1 MCSLRIFIRSRRQ
14 DPSLD
19 HVHEAVQTTWRT
31 VTVDGAAMRVME
43 VCQPSAQDAE
53 PLLFLHG
60 WGLSPATYKAGIK
73 QLTSAGIRV
82 IAPALPGFAGSD
94 GPPLRAIDMPA
105 YAQRIG
111 RLLDVMGIAKPLFVV
126 GHSFGG
132 GVAIQ
137 LAADRPERVRSL
149 TLVSSVGGAP
159 GKRSGLV
166 SKSWL
171 RWALGSL
178 TELSPKELTTS
189 APGLVR
195 AWLPNAI
202 RRPLTMA
209 LTAKLALTVDLADE
223 ANALV
228 SSGMPVLFIWGD
240 ADRLMLP
247 GALGAVAGNL
257 PAEVVAGRHGWL
269 LTEPEQFATLLRNA
283 LVVHAML
290 ERTQRGQSMLLPPGT
305 KLADLIPTERRSV
318 EGSRIRRA
326 RRAGGAA
333 GHGGSSAQTTLW

>member
-1 MCSLRIFIRSRRQ
+1 V
-14 DPSLD
+14 PEK
-19 HVHEAVQTTWRT
+19 VVTAWRT
-31 VTVDGAAMRVME
+31 VTVDGAAVRVME
-43 VCQPSAQDAE
+43 VFQPSARDAD

-60 WGLSPATYKAGIK
+60 WGLSPQTYKDGIRR
-73 QLTSAGIRV
+73 LTAAGIRV

-94 GPPLRAIDMPA
+94 GPPLRGIDMPA
-105 YAQRIG
+105 YGRRVG
-111 RLLDVMGIAKPLFVV
+111 RLLDELGVDKPVFVV

-137 LAADRPERVRSL
+137 LAVERPERVRSL

-159 GKRSGLV
+159 GKRTGLV

-178 TELSPKELTTS
+178 TELSPKDLTKS

-195 AWLPNAI
+195 AWVPNAI
-202 RRPLTMA
+202 RKPVTMA
-209 LTAKLALTVDLADE
+209 LTAKLALTVDLAAE
-223 ANALV
+223 AGTLV
-228 SSGMPVLFIWGD
+228 DSGLPMLFVWGD
-240 ADRLMLP
+240 SDRLILP
-247 GALGAVAGNL
+247 GALSAIAGTV

-290 ERTQRGQSMLLPPGT
+290 ERTQRGQSLVLPLGT
-305 KLADLIPTERRSV
+305 KLSDLIPRERRSV
-318 EGSRIRRA
+318 DGDRLRRP

-333 GHGGSSAQTTLW
+333 GHEGSSAQTSLW